1 MNHDEP
7 VNLLDM
13 AEAAISFDSVKGD
26 ARFNAWNMRFY
37 PSQPAAIV
45 KHTASCVE
53 LVSTRAA
60 CTRTINI
67 DVFPSVK
74 GRSMREIPVSILL
87 ILLSAL
93 IAIPGSNVYPV
104 RASTSQ
110 PWGGFRDDFNY
121 TSIDSMAANGWTQCG
136 QGSSQQY
143 GVSSGSLNLQNGAAM
158 CWSNIPAGVSNWTVT
173 FRGEWSS
180 SEYPSS
186 GVEIVVQTVDH
197 VYKLAA
203 GEAPSQGIILYRDG
217 VAVINSCTTWYP
229 YCGWYPACGDWPG
242 FEACYYSDLQVWHI
256 YRLVMQNGVLT
267 PYFNDDVDYK
277 YVVGSYKEPDPGTA
291 LVTISPSSG
300 SDIGVVWNYAIAA
313 PIDPT
318 TTSIS
323 CAPSSVAVNE
333 ATTCTATVADISVN
347 QAIPTGTVTFTVN
360 GTCYTNGVYWTCQI
374 PISSCTLGNPS
385 TTSASCSVTYT
396 SANCPCYAW
405 QTSPGTYTITA
416 SYNGDMAHPDS
427 SGSTSLNVTPLNT
440 TRTSVTCN
448 PSQIVINQA
457 TSCTATVTD
466 TSSKPST
473 PTGVVSPGGCT
484 LGSATSSSASCTFT
498 STGTQE
504 GTRAIGVQY
513 DGDKSH
519 YESDGGTSVIVN
531 KRATSMVIDC
541 SPNSAPA
548 NTTISCR
555 ATVTDTD
562 VATPITPTGSIIF
575 ASNSTGTFSPTTC
588 TLAVTGTTGTASCS
602 VSYTP
607 TAAGQHLITG
617 TYQTLDS
624 WGIWEPGDYYHN
636 GSNATSQVN
645 VLSSDPPATTD
656 GGAGG
661 RFYRI

>member
-1 MNHDEP
+1 
-7 VNLLDM
+7 
-13 AEAAISFDSVKGD
+13 
-26 ARFNAWNMRFY
+26 
-37 PSQPAAIV
+37 
-45 KHTASCVE
+45 
-53 LVSTRAA
+53 
-60 CTRTINI
+60 
-67 DVFPSVK
+67 
-74 GRSMREIPVSILL
+74 
-87 ILLSAL
+87 
-93 IAIPGSNVYPV
+93 
-104 RASTSQ
+104 
-110 PWGGFRDDFNY
+110 
-121 TSIDSMAANGWTQCG
+121 
-136 QGSSQQY
+136 
-143 GVSSGSLNLQNGAAM
+143 
-158 CWSNIPAGVSNWTVT
+158 
-173 FRGEWSS
+173 
-180 SEYPSS
+180 
-186 GVEIVVQTVDH
+186 
-197 VYKLAA
+197 
-203 GEAPSQGIILYRDG
+203 
-217 VAVINSCTTWYP
+217 
-229 YCGWYPACGDWPG
+229 
-242 FEACYYSDLQVWHI
+242 
-256 YRLVMQNGVLT
+256 
-267 PYFNDDVDYK
+267 
-277 YVVGSYKEPDPGTA
+277 
-291 LVTISPSSG
+291 
-300 SDIGVVWNYAIAA
+300 
-313 PIDPT
+313 
-318 TTSIS
+318 
-323 CAPSSVAVNE
+323 
-333 ATTCTATVADISVN
+333 
-347 QAIPTGTVTFTVN
+347 
-360 GTCYTNGVYWTCQI
+360 
-374 PISSCTLGNPS
+374 
-385 TTSASCSVTYT
+385 
-396 SANCPCYAW
+396 
-405 QTSPGTYTITA
+405 
-416 SYNGDMAHPDS
+416 MAHPDS